1 MTETKLIPL
10 NKLDADPK
18 NVRKTYG
25 AGGVAELAASLLA
38 NGQLQNLVV
47 RPGDKKGRFYVS
59 AGGRRLA
66 AFRHL
71 AEAGEIAKDH
81 PIECKECEAEAAT
94 EISLTE
100 NVMREAMH
108 RADEFEAF
116 LALFEAGTPPK
127 EIAVRFGTT
136 ELIVNRRLA
145 LARVAP
151 ALFALYR
158 SDELSF
164 EQLQAFTITDDHA
177 RQIEVWESL
186 PSYSRQPNYIKQLL
200 TREEVPASDKR
211 VQFIGGLDAYE
222 AGGGTVRRDLFDGEN
237 GGYATDSGLLDQ
249 LVMTKLDELAGS
261 IRAEGWK
268 WVEVHAERPDDI
280 FSLGRLYPERQELS
294 EADQARLD
302 QLSEEYDSLAELI
315 EADTADGNA
324 EPRLEAV
331 EAEMQ
336 ALQNAQEAFAAEDLA
351 KAGTY
356 VYLDWWGKVEIAR
369 GLVREDDEDAAQ
381 EATEATDGDRGQD
394 EGPAPA
400 VLKHSATL
408 IEDLTAQK
416 TAALRV
422 ELADNPDIALA
433 AVVHSLLLR
442 CAYSYAGEYSA
453 LQISLT
459 YERHEGAMKQPEDN
473 KAAIAFAEL
482 QENWGHHIPGNPADL
497 WEWCLDQPRDQL
509 LSLLAYAA
517 AHSLNAME
525 PKFHTR
531 QKGIAHA
538 NEIGKALNVDM
549 RGWFE
554 TTGGSYFMHLNR
566 SSIQAAV
573 AEVRGADFAEGIA
586 AMKKPEAVDF
596 AHKAVKGT
604 GWLPAPIRIAE
615 PEAEDAEGESA
626 ETEQFPV
633 AAE

>member
-1 MTETKLIPL
+1 MSETIFIPL
-10 NKLDADPK
+10 NKLDRDPH
-18 NVRKTYG
+18 NVRKTYPTKG
-25 AGGVAELAASLLA
+25 IEELAASIKA
-38 NGQLQNLVV
+38 KTMVQNLVV
-47 RPGDKKGRFYVS
+47 RPGKKGRYFVS

-66 AFRHL
+66 ALNLL
-71 AEAGEIAKDH
+71 AEQGEIEKSH
-81 PIECKECEAEAAT
+81 PVECKVHEVEDAT
-94 EISLTE
+94 EISLAE

-108 RADEFEAF
+108 PADEFEAF
-116 LALFEAGTPPK
+116 LKLADAGKTPK
-127 EIAVRFGTT
+127 EIAERFGTT

-151 ALFALYR
+151 SLFALYR
-158 SDELSF
+158 DEEMTF
-164 EQLQAFTITDDHA
+164 EQLKAFTITDDHA
-177 RQIEVWESL
+177 RQVEVWESL
-186 PSYSRQPNYIKQLL
+186 PNYNRQPYYIKNLL

-211 VQFIGGLDAYE
+211 VEFIGGLE
-222 AGGGTVRRDLFDGEN
+222 AFEAKGGTVRRDLFDGDG
-237 GGYATDSGLLDQ
+237 GGYVTDSGFLDQ
-249 LVMTKLDELAGS
+249 LVMAKLDELAEP

-268 WVEVHAERPDDI
+268 WVEVYAERPDDI
-280 FSLGRLYPERQELS
+280 FGFGRVYPERQELN

-315 EADTADGNA
+315 EADAADENA
-324 EPRLEAV
+324 EPRLEAI

-336 ALQNAQEAFAAEDLA
+336 ALQNRQEAFATDDIA
-351 KAGTY
+351 KAGAY
-356 VYLDWWGKVEIAR
+356 VYLDYYGRLEIAR
-369 GLVREDDEDAAQ
+369 GLVRDEDDDAEQ
-381 EATEATDGDRGQD
+381 EGTASAEGESSEA
-394 EGPAPA
+394 EGPAPV

-459 YERHEGAMKQPEDN
+459 YERHEEPMKQPEDN
-473 KAAIAFAEL
+473 KAAIAFAQL

-538 NEIGKALNVDM
+538 NEMGKALNVDM
-549 RGWFE
+549 RDWFE

-566 SSIQAAV
+566 GSIQAAV
-573 AEVRGADFAEGIA
+573 AEVRGPDFAEGIGS
-586 AMKKPEAVDF
+586 MKKAEAVDY
-596 AHKAVKGT
+596 AHKAVAGS
-604 GWLPAPIRIAE
+604 GWLPEPVRITTEQDA
-615 PEAEDAEGESA
+615 EAEGPIDPL
-626 ETEQFPV
+626 PV